1 MTRSRDLILIL
12 DFGSQYTQLI
22 ARRIRELGIFS
33 IVKPYDIGGML
44 MKPIFDQGKKDSLV
58 NKGVNFLAKQNNK
71 VPFLPKAGSDPKTD
85 IGKRISDF
93 TSKKLD
99 KLLNRRNQ
107 NMGASDLKNTSSGM
121 G

>member
-1 MTRSRDLILIL
+1 
-12 DFGSQYTQLI
+12 
-22 ARRIRELGIFS
+22 
-33 IVKPYDIGGML
+33 
-44 MKPIFDQGKKDSLV
+44 MKPFKQFMNMIPPPVKKGVGTLLAVDAGFELFNQGRKDSLT
-58 NKGVNFLAKQNNK
+58 NKGVDYIAKQNNK

-107 NMGASDLKNTSSGM
+107 NMGASDLKGTSSGM
-121 G
+121 S